1 MQRSWRRRFPLP
13 AVIGT
18 IPMILVAVGVFVIGI
33 GFSVLWSFTSSK
45 LFPTYDFVGL
55 AQYRR

>member
-1 MQRSWRRRFPLP
+1 MQRRWRRRFHLP

-33 GFSVLWSFTSSK
+33 GFSVL
-45 LFPTYDFVGL
+45 
-55 AQYRR
+55 